1 LADLNFT
8 APPSRPQL
16 IEHLR
21 PRLGEIIPSIHLIAE
36 SLLGAD
42 SLIDFVG
49 VEPSGRVVVILI
61 GAEGED
67 LELIGRGLAQRA
79 WVEPRI
85 RDWIQL
91 APNLGARPGAGVR
104 VVLLCASFHAE
115 TEAAA
120 TALGANTFHL
130 ARYRCLRNSS
140 SLEIV
145 LEPLSRAT
153 PLPPSRSAP
162 TDLPPFRT
170 GLTEDD
176 LNLTDSERDDLE

>member
-1 LADLNFT
+1 LTDLNFT
-8 APPSRPQL
+8 APPSQPQL
-16 IEHLR
+16 VELLR
-21 PRLGEIIPSIHLIAE
+21 PRLGEVVPSIQLIAE
-36 SLLGAD
+36 NMLGAG

-49 VEPSGRVVVILI
+49 VEPTGRVVVILI
-61 GAEGED
+61 GSEGED
-67 LELIGRGLAQRA
+67 LELVGRGLAQRA

-120 TALGANTFHL
+120 AALGTNIFHL
-130 ARYRCLRNSS
+130 ARYRCLRNNS

-153 PLPPSRSAP
+153 TPPPSRAAP

-176 LNLTDSERDDLE
+176 LDLNDYERGDLE